1 MGRFSVDA
9 DELAA
14 VIARMSACESALE
27 ALTVNV
33 EREVEDVQG
42 RWHGRAADAQ
52 RLAHEE
58 WRRGLQQ
65 MRDSLVEIRLAASTA
80 RRNYTAAVD
89 ANTAMWD
96 QTR

>member
-9 DELAA
+9 DELGA
-14 VIARMSACESALE
+14 VVARMSACEAALE
-27 ALTVNV
+27 TLTRQV
-33 EREVEDVQG
+33 EREVDDVQG

-58 WRRGLQQ
+58 WREGLRQ
-65 MRDSLVEIRLAASTA
+65 MREALAEIRLAAATA
-80 RRNYTAAVD
+80 RGNYTAAVD